1 MVQDEMEFVEDLQ
14 MVISSIRKKLKPVI
28 QKNMAPHGLTLP
40 QYNIM
45 LALHR
50 EGPLRVTQVADY
62 MNVKPSAITVIMDRL
77 IERNFVKRYQSQE
90 DRRVFI
96 IELTKEGCKLLD
108 HMRIANKQMM
118 SKYAAH
124 FTSEE
129 MYTMIDL
136 FSKFDRII
144 SEENLEG

>member
-1 MVQDEMEFVEDLQ
+1 
-14 MVISSIRKKLKPVI
+14 
-28 QKNMAPHGLTLP
+28 MAPYGLTLP
-40 QYNIM
+40 QFNIM

-96 IELTKEGCKLLD
+96 MELTKEGCKLLEQL
-108 HMRIANKQMM
+108 RIANKQIM

-124 FTSEE
+124 FTPEE

-144 SEENLEG
+144 SEENLEE